1 MAAKSSAQ
9 GAALAPTLCP
19 GDQAGARGA
28 GIGYCR
34 GGNYSGSDNFLV
46 YSLGG
51 NFQANFFHYIKG
63 GNYSGSNNNFF
74 DYTPGGFYRAN
85 FFHYF
90 KGGSLSAG
98 GDGHSGRSGSRRHSL
113 PESLGRCASARP
125 TIEDTI

>member
-1 MAAKSSAQ
+1 MAAISSAQ

-28 GIGYCR
+28 GIGYCL

-51 NFQANFFHYIKG
+51 NLQ
-63 GNYSGSNNNFF
+63 
-74 DYTPGGFYRAN
+74 AN

-90 KGGSLSAG
+90 KGGNYSGTNNFLDSPLGGFYQANFFHYVKGGNLGAG
-98 GDGHSGRSGSRRHSL
+98 GDGRGGRSGSWGPSL
-113 PESLGRCASARP
+113 PDSYGGWASAGS
-125 TIEDTI
+125 TVEDTI

>member
-1 MAAKSSAQ
+1 MAAMSSAQ
-9 GAALAPTLCP
+9 GAALTPTLCP

-28 GIGYCR
+28 GIGYCL

-51 NFQANFFHYIKG
+51 NF
-63 GNYSGSNNNFF
+63 
-74 DYTPGGFYRAN
+74 PAN

-90 KGGSLSAG
+90 LGGNLGAG
-98 GDGHSGRSGSRRHSL
+98 GSGRSGLSDSCGQIL
-113 PESLGRCASARP
+113 PETCGRWASARS